1 MRDELEA
8 VETAEGALGRLSAGK
23 VLDVATGRGG
33 FISFLMDNLAD
44 YRQITGFDMSV
55 SSLVTARQA
64 YPHENIY
71 FMLMDAACLDFSDGH
86 FDTVCIADSLHH
98 VKDPQAV
105 LSEVVR
111 VCKAGGNIII
121 CEAFQDGQTE
131 TQLTNV
137 YFHHWKAA
145 VDTAEGIYHRE
156 TFTRQQVAE
165 IIEGLGLHGLKYY
178 ELFDLESDP
187 REPKLIQR
195 LEEIIDHYLQ
205 RIEVLELGAELR
217 ERGLELRQRVRSV
230 GFHGATSLLA
240 IGKK

>member
-1 MRDELEA
+1 MSDKNST
-8 VETAEGALGRLSAGK
+8 VETAEDALSRLSAGE

-44 YRQITGFDMSV
+44 YRQITGIDMSV
-55 SSLVTARQA
+55 SSLVAARQA
-64 YPHENIY
+64 YPQENIH
-71 FMLMDAACLDFSDGH
+71 FMLMDAACLDFSDEH
-86 FDTVCIADSLHH
+86 FDTVCIANSLHH
-98 VKDPQAV
+98 IKDMDAV

-156 TFTRQQVAE
+156 TYTRQQVAE
-165 IIEGLGLHGLKYY
+165 IIKGMGLHKLKYY
-178 ELFDLESDP
+178 ELSDLESDP
-187 REPKLIQR
+187 REPKLIQQ

-217 ERGLELRQRVRSV
+217 ERGLELRLRLREV
-230 GFHGATSLLA
+230 GFHGSTSLLA